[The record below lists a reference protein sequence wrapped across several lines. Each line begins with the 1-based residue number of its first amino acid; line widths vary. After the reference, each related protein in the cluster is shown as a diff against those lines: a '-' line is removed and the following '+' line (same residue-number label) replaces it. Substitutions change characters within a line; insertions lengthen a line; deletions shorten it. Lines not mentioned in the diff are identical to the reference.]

1 MHRLQPQQQDLHLLP
16 QLYHPHH
23 HRLNNRASPL
33 LDNNIA
39 TIIIALISPCS
50 NEEDLCVNGSSK
62 TEEWYY
68 QHSSWIHHAARE
80 L

>member
-1 MHRLQPQQQDLHLLP
+1 MHHNNRTSIFSHN
-16 QLYHPHH
+16 YTI
-23 HRLNNRASPL
+23 RITIASSLNNRASPL